1 MGKKNTRPTIPEQI
15 QRELWARAA
24 GRCEFRGC
32 NKLLYKDSLT
42 QKRANLAVISHIV
55 AYSPDG
61 PRGDIVRSQQLE
73 KDIKN
78 LMLTCRD
85 HGKIIDDKARE
96 VEYPEELLREFKR
109 EHELRVRMLTEAKE
123 DAQTH
128 VLLLQVPIDK
138 RTIMIDQAEAF
149 RAILPKYPA
158 EETATI
164 IDLNGMAIATA
175 SEGFFPVATQSITEQ
190 TRNHLRKRS
199 DKRNIKNLSVFALAP
214 VPLLIYF
221 GYLLGDIDHVDLY
234 QRHRDAQNWIWK
246 NEAEEEEG
254 KEFYKVF
261 YPEATVDSRRKIA
274 LLLSVSNLVKRSEV
288 EATLGEEPL
297 VYEIRAEEPGLDFLK
312 SRKRLERFGYETRTL
327 LEFLRV
333 TYNHAYEVHLFA
345 AVPAPAAI
353 EFGRHI
359 QGHHPLFLVYE
370 YQKAARIHLPA
381 LQVNIHSREQT

>member
-1 MGKKNTRPTIPEQI
+1 MDKKKVRPSIPEQV

-32 NKLLYKDSLT
+32 NKLLYKDGLT
-42 QKRANLAVISHIV
+42 HIRSNLAVISHIV

-61 PRGDIVRSQQLE
+61 PRGDSVRSKQLE

-85 HGKIIDDKARE
+85 HGKIIDDKACE
-96 VEYPEELLREFKR
+96 IEYPEVLLSEFKR
-109 EHELRVRMLTEAKE
+109 EHEMRIRMLTEAKE

-138 RTIMIDQAEAF
+138 RTVVIDQAEVF

-164 IDLNGMAIATA
+164 IDLNGMAIATT
-175 SEGFFPVATQSITEQ
+175 SEGFFQVAAQSIAEQ
-190 TRNHLRKRS
+190 TRDYLRNRF
-199 DKRNIKNLSVFALAP
+199 DKRGIKHLSVFALAP

-234 QRHRDAQNWIWK
+234 QRHRNSQDWLWK
-246 NEAEEEEG
+246 DEVEG
-254 KEFYKVF
+254 EGFYEVF
-261 YPEATVDSRRKIA
+261 YPETTFESRGKIA

-288 EATLGEEPL
+288 EATLGEVPL
-297 VYEIRAEEPGLDFLK
+297 VYEIRAKDPGLDFLR
-312 SRKRLERFGYETRTL
+312 SRKLLEMFGYEARKL

-333 TYNHAYEVHLFA
+333 SYDHACEIHLFA
-345 AVPAPAAI
+345 AVPAPIAI

-370 YQKAARIHLPA
+370 YQRAVREHVPA
-381 LQVNIHSREQT
+381 FRVNIRSR

>member
-138 RTIMIDQAEAF
+138 RTIMIDQAEVF
-149 RAILPKYPA
+149 HAILPKYPA

-175 SEGFFPVATQSITEQ
+175 SEGFFPVAAQSITEQ
-190 TRNHLRKRS
+190 TRNYLRSRP

-214 VPLLIYF
+214 VSLLIYF
-221 GYLLGDIDHVDLY
+221 GYL
-234 QRHRDAQNWIWK
+234 
-246 NEAEEEEG
+246 
-254 KEFYKVF
+254 
-261 YPEATVDSRRKIA
+261 RRKIA

>member
-1 MGKKNTRPTIPEQI
+1 MDKKNTRPNIPEQI

-55 AYSPDG
+55 AYSSNG

-73 KDIKN
+73 KDISN

-85 HGKIIDDKARE
+85 HGKIIDDKERE
-96 VEYPEELLREFKR
+96 IEYPEELLLEFKR
-109 EHELRVRMLTEAKE
+109 EHELRIRMLTEAKE
-123 DAQTH
+123 DAQTY

-138 RTIMIDQAEAF
+138 HPIRIDQAVAF

-158 EETATI
+158 EEMATV
-164 IDLNGMAIATA
+164 IDLNGMTIPTA
-175 SEGFFPVATQSITEQ
+175 SAGFFQVAVQSITEQ
-190 TRNHLRKRS
+190 TRRYLHNRF
-199 DKRNIKNLSVFALAP
+199 DKMNIKNLAVFALAP

-221 GYLLGDIDHVDLY
+221 GYLLGDIDHVDLF
-234 QRHRDAQNWIWK
+234 QRHRDSQNWIWK
-246 NEAEEEEG
+246 DEAETEEG
-254 KEFYKVF
+254 KKFYKIF
-261 YPEATVDSRRKIA
+261 SPETTFDSRRKIA

-297 VYEIRAEEPGLDFLK
+297 VYEIRAEEPGLDFFE
-312 SRKRLERFGYETRTL
+312 SRKRLEAFGYEVRKL
-327 LEFLRV
+327 LESLRV
-333 TYNHAYEVHLFA
+333 TYDHTCEIHLFA
-345 AVPAPAAI
+345 AVPSPAAI

-359 QGHHPLFLVYE
+359 QAHHPLFLVYE
-370 YQKAARIHLPA
+370 YQKATRVHLPA
-381 LQVNIHSREQT
+381 LQVNIHSREQI